1 MRDYIRN
8 EEYFNKFIE
17 EDSNRVTNLSK
28 KLNDNEVRPE
38 RIMPVRQGIFRIKLG
53 VIIAKYSRGD
63 DLTSLKDDFIEIYK
77 EWVND
82 FLSPHAYNENL
93 RMISLAVL
101 FGVGSE
107 MRELVSQKLKENHVN
122 DWLIHFLL
130 GESQTELELMF
141 QDRFHTLKE
150 LNKSSEQAILLKR
163 YLDKEWYNKDCDC
176 YEAHKSKQN
185 IYYGYWSFEAGAIA
199 KILNL
204 DDSSLKDVPYY
215 PYDLVH
221 YKK

>member
-1 MRDYIRN
+1 MRDCIRN
-8 EEYFNKFIE
+8 EEYFNSFIKD
-17 EDSNRVTNLSK
+17 DSDRVTNLLK
-28 KLNDNEVRPE
+28 KISDNEVRPE

-63 DLTSLKDDFIEIYK
+63 DLTSLKEDFTEIYK

-93 RMISLAVL
+93 RMISLSVL
-101 FGVGSE
+101 FGVESE
-107 MRELVSQKLKENHVN
+107 MRELVLQKLKENHVN

-130 GESQTELELMF
+130 GESQAELDLMF
-141 QDRFHTLKE
+141 QDRFRTLKE
-150 LNKSSEQAILLKR
+150 LHGLSEQAMLLKR
-163 YLDKEWYNKDCDC
+163 YLEKEWYNKDCDC
-176 YEAHKSKQN
+176 YETHKSKQN

-204 DDSSLKDVPYY
+204 DDSSLKDVAYY

-221 YKK
+221 YKE

>member
-1 MRDYIRN
+1 
-8 EEYFNKFIE
+8 
-17 EDSNRVTNLSK
+17 
-28 KLNDNEVRPE
+28 
-38 RIMPVRQGIFRIKLG
+38 MPVRQGIFRIKLG
-53 VIIAKYSRGD
+53 VIIDKYSRGD

-101 FGVGSE
+101 FGVESE
-107 MRELVSQKLKENHVN
+107 MRELVLQKLKENHVN

-130 GESQTELELMF
+130 RESQTELELMF

-163 YLDKEWYNKDCDC
+163 YLGKEWYNKDYDC